1 MKENKTLFVLV
12 ILVVTIVLV
21 AVLWAIMW
29 KVSDG
34 IFGTILPLLHQ

>member
-12 ILVVTIVLV
+12 ILIVTIVLV

-34 IFGTILPLLHQ
+34 IFGTSLPLLHL